1 MPPRIDH
8 RIGSVAAV
16 AVALLASAL
25 FSSQPELGRPS
36 AAAYETTGSISAAAP
51 RGEILPLSDEE
62 RERIYRGLLD
72 FPDAPRS
79 DARKP
84 ELADTVAIDEPMQ
97 KLPEYLTREM
107 PVLDGHR
114 FLKLE
119 DRIVLI
125 DPATRLVVATMPRY
139 RLLQ

>member
-1 MPPRIDH
+1 MPPP
-8 RIGSVAAV
+8 IGHGIASVAAV
-16 AVALLASAL
+16 AVTVLAIAI
-25 FSSQPELGRPS
+25 FSSQPELARPS
-36 AAAYETTGSISAAAP
+36 AAAYETTGSIGAAATP
-51 RGEILPLSDEE
+51 AEILPLSHHE

-84 ELADTVAIDEPMQ
+84 ELAETVAIDEPLQ
-97 KLPEYLTREM
+97 KLPDYLTREM

-125 DPATRLVVATMPRY
+125 DPATRLVVAIMPRY